1 MWPGDIRGINPQH
14 ADATG
19 MQTRAGLV
27 VVLTLAL
34 LAPAATVAADPGSGQ
49 SGGIADA
56 DVIAQPAGVEADSV
70 RITVRLRENG
80 TAEWTLGF
88 RSLLDSE
95 NRTAAFES
103 LQSDI
108 DDDPDAYTAPFAD
121 RIRNTVAVAENE
133 TDREMAADGFSIE
146 TTKQSLG
153 REYGIVT
160 YRFRWVGFANVTGD
174 TLRAGDAID
183 GFYLADGT
191 KLRIEWPSEYSRQS
205 VAPES
210 DETHENAVAWVGG
223 QTDFVSGQPR
233 VAVAPGGPG
242 LGLIGGIAAAVLL
255 ALVAGWYL
263 IRQRGDDD
271 AAVAT
276 PTATADADATA
287 DAETADAAAD
297 DTAAADAEGSSEP
310 DPELLS
316 NEEQV
321 VNLLDENGGRMKQK
335 QVVEELGWTD
345 AKTSKVV
352 SGLREDGEIESFRI
366 GRENVLTFP
375 DEGLTDE

>member
-1 MWPGDIRGINPQH
+1 
-14 ADATG
+14 
-19 MQTRAGLV
+19 MQTRTGLV
-27 VVLTLAL
+27 VVLMLAL
-34 LAPAATVAADPGSGQ
+34 LAPAAPLAADPVSGQ
-49 SGGIADA
+49 SGAIAQPG
-56 DVIAQPAGVEADSV
+56 VIAQPAGVEADSV

-80 TAEWTLGF
+80 SAAWTVAF
-88 RSLLDSE
+88 RTVLDSE
-95 NRTAAFES
+95 NRTAAFDS

-108 DDDPDAYTAPFAD
+108 DATPDAYTAPFAD

-133 TDREMAADGFSIE
+133 TDREMAADGFSID
-146 TTKQSLG
+146 TTKQSLA
-153 REYGIVT
+153 RDYGIVT
-160 YRFRWVGFANVTGD
+160 YRFSWAGFANVTGD

-191 KLRIEWPSEYSRQS
+191 KLRIEWPSEYTRQS
-205 VAPES
+205 VAPDP

-242 LGLIGGIAAAVLL
+242 LGLVGGIVVALL
-255 ALVAGWYL
+255 VLVAGWFVT
-263 IRQRGDDD
+263 RQRGDDG
-271 AAVAT
+271 AAVVT
-276 PTATADADATA
+276 PTATADTATAAADATA
-287 DAETADAAAD
+287 DAGATGAAGATDTDAAAD
-297 DTAAADAEGSSEP
+297 SAADDAAVTDAERSSEP

-321 VNLLDENGGRMKQK
+321 VKLLDENGGRMKQK
-335 QVVEELGWTD
+335 RVVEELGWTD

-352 SGLREDGEIESFRI
+352 SGLREEGEIESFRI

>member
-1 MWPGDIRGINPQH
+1 
-14 ADATG
+14 
-19 MQTRAGLV
+19 MQTRARLV

-34 LAPAATVAADPGSGQ
+34 LAPAATLAAAPGSGQ

-56 DVIAQPAGVEADSV
+56 DVIAQPAGVEADNV
-70 RITVRLRENG
+70 RITVQLNEDG
-80 TAEWTLGF
+80 TADWTLNF
-88 RSLLDSE
+88 RTVLDSE

-108 DDDPDAYTAPFAD
+108 RDDPEAYTAPFAD

-146 TTKQSLG
+146 TTKQSLA

-160 YRFRWVGFANVTGD
+160 YRFRWTGFANETGD

-191 KLRIEWPSEYSRQS
+191 KLRIEWPSDYARES
-205 VAPES
+205 VAPAP
-210 DETHENAVAWVGG
+210 DETHENAVAWAGA

-233 VAVAPGGPG
+233 VAVAPSGAG
-242 LGLIGGIAAAVLL
+242 LGLVGGLAVAVGLT
-255 ALVAGWYL
+255 LVAGWL
-263 IRQRGDDD
+263 VSRRLGDDG

-276 PTATADADATA
+276 PTGTADT
-287 DAETADAAAD
+287 DAAAGSTD
-297 DTAAADAEGSSEP
+297 ADVAADSAADTEAAAADAVEPASGEPTDEESSEP

-316 NEEQV
+316 KEEQV
-321 VNLLDENGGRMKQK
+321 IRLLDENGGRMKQK

-352 SGLREDGEIESFRI
+352 SGLRDDGEIESFRI